1 MKSAKKK
8 PMKNIFILLSFAMLA
23 ACRSVSSDSPLPI
36 AVGALIEEY
45 GRSSAAIRS
54 RYDGKEI
61 TLRGYTESAAA
72 MPNVGAAQGSVKLRE
87 KDSRSTPVTCWFSRE
102 QASEFSKIK
111 GNEYV
116 TVKGIFTGEVGAEL
130 KFCKLVKVE

>member
-1 MKSAKKK
+1 MKK
-8 PMKNIFILLSFAMLA
+8 PIKNLLILLSFVGLA
-23 ACRSVSSDSPLPI
+23 ACQRASSNSPLPI
-36 AVGALIEEY
+36 TVGTLIEEY
-45 GRSSAAIRS
+45 EKSSAGVR
-54 RYDGKEI
+54 RKYDGKDI
-61 TLRGYTESAAA
+61 TLRGYTESVAA

-116 TVKGIFTGEVGAEL
+116 TVKG
-130 KFCKLVKVE
+130 

>member
-1 MKSAKKK
+1 MKKSI
-8 PMKNIFILLSFAMLA
+8 KNILILFSLVGFA
-23 ACRSVSSDSPLPI
+23 ACQTASSGSPQPI
-36 AVGALIEEY
+36 AVGTLIEEY
-45 GRSSAAIRS
+45 EKSSAAIRS

>member
-1 MKSAKKK
+1 MKK
-8 PMKNIFILLSFAMLA
+8 PIKKILVWLSLIGLA
-23 ACRSVSSDSPLPI
+23 ACQSASSGSPLPI
-36 AVGALIEEY
+36 AAGPLIEEY
-45 GRSSAAIRS
+45 EKSSAAVRS

-116 TVKGIFTGEVGAEL
+116 TVKGVFTGEAGAAL
-130 KFCKLVKVE
+130 KFCKLIKIE

>member
-1 MKSAKKK
+1 
-8 PMKNIFILLSFAMLA
+8 LLSFAILA
-23 ACRSVSSDSPLPI
+23 ACRSASSDSPSPI
-36 AVGALIEEY
+36 AIGALVEEY
-45 GRSSAAIRS
+45 GRSSAAVRS

-61 TLRGYTESAAA
+61 TVRGYAPAAA
-72 MPNVGAAQGSVKLRE
+72 TMPRAAGDQGAVVLQEKDDKAAQ
-87 KDSRSTPVTCWFSRE
+87 PVTCWFSRE